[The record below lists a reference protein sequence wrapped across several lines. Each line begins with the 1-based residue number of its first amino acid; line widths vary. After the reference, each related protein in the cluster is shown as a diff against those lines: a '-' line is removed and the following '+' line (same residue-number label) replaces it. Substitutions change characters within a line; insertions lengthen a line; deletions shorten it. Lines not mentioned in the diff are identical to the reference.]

1 MIVPKIVTDFIQTWL
16 FVRQP
21 KTSGLPIVI
30 GGKVYRVG
38 YPTARRCREIER
50 LIELPDYE
58 QYAEV
63 LAQLQTFETLISET
77 EFSSEGVDVY
87 RKKIKVLE
95 ERIEAWK
102 SRHEEFGAEVRKIA
116 RSERSYELWNALV
129 EGGLDP
135 DVSRETMVEY
145 LLEQPD
151 TMLFDLISFFLAW
164 RGQISNNMR
173 QKSMFMIQKEQKQ
186 PRG

>member
-1 MIVPKIVTDFIQTWL
+1 MIIPKIITDFVQTWL

-30 GGKVYRVG
+30 GGKVYKVG

-58 QYAEV
+58 QYAEAM
-63 LAQLQTFETLISET
+63 AQLQTFETLISET
-77 EFSSEGVDVY
+77 ELSNDGIDVY
-87 RKKIKVLE
+87 RKKIKALE
-95 ERIEAWK
+95 ERIENWATK
-102 SRHEEFGAEVRKIA
+102 HNEFYKQIRQIG

-129 EGGLDP
+129 EGGLDSNVP
-135 DVSRETMVEY
+135 RETMEEH

-151 TMLFDLISFFLAW
+151 TMLADLISFFLAW
-164 RGQISNNMR
+164 RAQISSNMR
-173 QKSMFMIQKEQKQ
+173 QKSSFMIRK
-186 PRG
+186 G